1 MEFPW
6 LHRLS
11 PRWLLICYTMLLAA
25 APSIQAQKGEDRSGT
40 YYIANYNANG
50 YNPSNLSNNYYLC
63 PSTDMY
69 DANGEMPFLTT
80 YKERTTATSYPQN
93 SRWEIVYAKTAGN
106 IDYYYLKQSGKYLT
120 WNEELVSN
128 NVDRVR
134 VHLQAELDEENALFF
149 FTEGNKTE
157 AKTYNISPKNY
168 ERDKG
173 ASLNPAKDNLNFYE
187 GKNHNKPG
195 SFTGANGQ
203 TVYCGGLIGTWD
215 VNDVRGVWIFEEIV
229 TRPTITLNSSGQVV
243 MTCTET
249 GTVIHYTTDGT
260 TPTANSPTY
269 SDAFDIPAGTK
280 TIKAIAVRT
289 ADDEVSNVATLHL
302 TATFHVVNKQ
312 NAIALSYSGTITAL
326 ASVPAEI
333 RSPYIPDDAGYK
345 LFSTQAY
352 AYAYTTAVSDADRA
366 TAAAAATT
374 ITADN
379 QTVYVGY
386 HYDEAQRPADLP
398 VLDGSRWYQM
408 MHHHSNAVNYFYSN
422 LNPNNRPES
431 SNIATTTSADGIT
444 GSNYLWHFTGND
456 PYGVGLANK
465 AINDVGATTTP
476 GEWLVKQNAN
486 ITRDW
491 YRTVDGY
498 HAGSGASMV
507 MLRHD
512 DDSYNLAIVS
522 KDSELGNYNYLF
534 FFGANAQNN
543 TNVWF
548 CRNDKDTPT
557 SPLYASDRPGCRLT
571 FSEATADYTFH
582 IVDRAGRIAISHTVT
597 GLPVGMPLNSYTDIP
612 EAIRSHYLEGET
624 VSFYSFSGSY
634 STDKINA
641 DNQITET
648 PLTNA
653 DIYVTYT
660 TDHLA
665 DKFLHLRG
673 IRIFNITAN
682 GHYLYSDNGTPST
695 ASAPSGTDL
704 GTLNYKWTFGGLDPY
719 AVQVKNAAD
728 RHLLGYDT
736 TTGSLTLQSAPTDCR
751 FILIEGSSRGDGTHE
766 QMELMAATGN
776 AQRYTLSRTD
786 TGSLTLGTAEAAHAD
801 ARQVRVYLTTRS
813 VEYWLIDKAGELIE
827 GPIANT
833 SEELLLPDEWRSP
846 LVSTYHFHKTAT
858 VDANGIYTVGDEI
871 TSLIELG
878 NQNIVYVTYDAG
890 NALDIEG
897 GTTYLL
903 KFAQGTEMH
912 QEDGKDYIETRKTE
926 AIYPYNNGDH
936 NLFVHGQVQWQEQL
950 AQGASTRARWLWY
963 LVSHHNGTDLKGSN
977 VDPYHVIVKS
987 YSNQS
992 IKVSTEEGDVTTD
1005 GNTYLYTYK
1014 PSEDVGVTTGV
1025 ISDHIG
1031 VTEQPTEYMLIGASI
1046 QHMKLKTRYEV
1057 EGQRRVVDRFE
1068 HYWKNNPVANKLL
1081 KAGGV
1086 GEVTANEEDVT
1097 LTVDQRSFLESAQL
1111 TLNKDAWHSYEAWA
1125 YAAPWVKRNDN
1136 STNKRLEKKEHWFQ
1150 TVGMGTG
1157 DFTVEA
1163 IELAPVLI
1171 LLDQHGWEIVR
1182 IVLPHGPSD
1191 PDRAA
1196 RYAALHRYN
1205 SPMVERYHYWKTGAK
1220 VSGYHKY
1227 VVSNYAIDGEG
1238 NEYTSNELGVLV
1250 GNNGNL
1256 PDYATQGL
1264 QDDKE
1269 RDWYVTYDV
1278 KPRYATSYV
1287 GAATETAT
1295 IPSSFLL
1302 KQGGSYA
1309 TTTDGN
1315 TISTTGKPTDM
1326 DNIATETLWLLQPNF
1341 NIDREMGYKYAGE
1354 EEEQEGALNKADTD
1368 QQNYDEGRNGFDPYN
1383 LQIRNKAYPQRYLT
1397 ANTTGSRLSGGAW
1410 AGTSSALTL
1419 EYYNQARQTATS
1431 YDHVK
1436 PSISNTTFMVIDDGN
1451 GNMRLMPRF
1460 DNTTVMTSFTMLAA
1474 QNPAAEA
1481 GDPGDGTQTIT
1492 FGTTTKE
1499 AHSTDEIL
1507 DMKAEYK
1514 LAADFR
1520 IYNPIGTST
1529 NPFRG
1534 TIDGQLY
1541 VIEDVTKSLV
1551 GHADGATIKNVML
1564 DNVNISSG
1572 TTDGNVGAICNEA
1585 KGDTRIYNCGILAT
1599 ESTVAK
1605 DESGYDHISSCSSTV
1620 SGTNYVGGIVG
1631 LLDGEARVINCF
1643 SYANVSGG
1651 SYAGGIVGY
1660 NNVATTAT
1668 NLKTMVMNCMFYGEV
1683 SGTSIAPIY
1692 NGEIITNIDD
1702 NNGVGNYNYFRLEA
1716 SYVQPTGVNYN
1727 CALGAETRYLQ
1738 RFEFYRN
1745 LLNSHRELAGW
1756 WATDTYSSSE
1766 MLKWVLEPQQI
1777 GSATPYPILKEPG
1790 KYPSVVNI
1798 DAEHATTQIERNKGG
1813 KLGTLTVNIQMGDG
1827 AVYQRPSGA
1836 EITTKRLTL
1845 NITDK
1850 DPEHFNFNYYKVQ
1863 LPYYNDVGTK
1873 NYNGN
1878 RVVTGWKIVSITG
1891 GTPGSFTTGAD
1902 APAYNFADRN
1912 CTNKDLYSTSHRV
1925 FNQGAYWDVPDS
1937 VTAITIEPYWAKCV
1951 YLADPNADKVYNT
1964 GMTTGY
1970 DVPNVGGGTIYTNG
1984 NSYAIAG
1991 ESQKVYTSMGNAI
2004 SSSDVNGL
2012 FAGYTDTQRNN
2023 QSVYDYAVV
2032 LVGNYHHY
2040 NSMEASKSKPYTITS
2055 IDLDGDN
2062 EPDYSYILRF
2072 DGRTE
2077 THPVRADF
2085 INIPGLGM
2093 AQKSTGGTG
2102 SYNFGIMIPKGWF
2115 ESTNTSLFRF
2125 TQFEYEH
2132 SSRSATDA
2140 IIVQGGVMEQW
2151 VSSNQKGTSNKIPYI
2166 HVGGNVWF
2174 KEFHTGCHQ
2183 DKQIDTK
2190 HSPISV
2196 TGGDYDEFYL
2206 TGLYRG
2212 DVDNKEDNAEC
2223 YINGGR
2229 FGTVAGAAME
2239 GIGKANGEGDTGN
2252 ITWQVQNA
2260 DIKEFYA
2267 GGINAAKPV
2276 TGNLSTT
2283 ITGGKIDLYCGGPK
2297 FGDMSTGKTVTTN
2310 ATDCIFG
2317 TFFGAGYGGNS
2328 YSRQAP
2334 KNHNNITNFPH
2345 NDGEAGNDASWNDW
2359 LLRFYKQD
2367 YNEDYGGVS
2376 TQFGYQFL
2384 PMSDNKK
2391 NVARIFVD
2399 YVKFSLATTH
2409 NVTSTLTGCTI
2420 TNNFYGGGSLGKV
2433 NGPVT
2438 SKLDGCTVYG
2448 NVFGAGYSASLPTV
2462 EVDNIGFGTEPYYY
2476 TDLGT
2481 YRKGV
2486 KSGTVT
2492 YTWQKKDGDKWVDN
2506 ANHILYTTEDL
2517 TTLGT
2522 VTGNATLTITGDET
2536 YIGGNVFGGGDE
2548 SSVLS
2553 NTTVSINAGKTLGNV
2568 YGGGNVGS
2576 VGTFTKADATYIA
2589 THPEVAEG
2597 KPLECTAESGKATV
2611 TISGTA
2617 EIGRDGMSMLAAGG
2631 PDDYGHVFGAGRGTV
2646 DPLYNDAT
2654 YHDKAITDDLK
2665 QVAIAALEANNTLAE
2680 KLAALETLAYVNET
2694 EVTISEQAFVKG
2706 SVYGGSENG
2715 HVLGNTWVK
2724 IAGGQVG
2731 CGKNTTERFPEAKFA
2746 ADYTL
2751 GDDEDMECS
2760 HWDYTYPYRPHDI
2773 FAGTKGY
2780 DSKDGHKISSDGHT
2794 FYGNVFGGGS
2804 GYYPY
2809 APGKW
2814 LRSAGRVEGNTKVE
2828 VTGGHI
2834 LTSLYGGN
2842 EMTDVE
2848 GFCEI
2853 IMSGGT
2859 LGVPRSLQQIRE
2871 HPVTCYVFGAGKGDQ
2886 RVLFN
2891 EWSNV
2896 DSTKVTIKGTARIY
2910 GSVFGGGEDGH
2921 VLGNTKVTIGEK
2933 GATNQ
2938 PTIGTW
2944 GTSYVDGNIFG
2955 GGRGFGGDAL
2965 TAGGVCGNVTID
2977 ILGGNMLGSIYGG
2990 GRLGSVGTFLVPAT
3004 ITDPNDPTA
3013 TIENPRYGRM
3023 ISDGWEQVIG
3033 GDSIEATGVTHGH
3046 ITINISGGTIGNTL
3060 EYKYYAPTDAIDKNA
3075 DNIPLTEF
3083 DYRNHVLYTKGGN
3096 VFTGCMGRL
3105 DGLDGSLLP
3114 HWKNMA
3120 KAKSTT
3126 LNITGGTIK
3135 SNVYGGAE
3143 LGTVTGNTV
3152 INITGGTIGTKIGT
3166 GANAYYY
3173 GNVYGGGKG
3182 STDSRDANN
3191 IHIAGQVG
3199 GNVNVELNKGV
3210 ATDAKGGVVRQI
3222 FGCNDMNGSPLGTV
3236 TVHVYATQN
3245 EDSVSISSKIH
3256 KGTDADTGTYDVVAV
3271 YGGGNLAAYKPT
3283 KAFTGSDEEKLLAY
3297 PEVIIEGCEVTSI
3310 GTVYGGGNAAST
3322 PATKVTVKSAYEI
3335 GKVFGGGNGED
3346 KLPTGGDNPGA
3357 NVGYLAYSYASDA
3370 TAEAIEAAKAAATY
3384 GSGKAHATILG
3395 GTVHEV
3401 YGGSNTKGNVR
3412 VEARTTLD
3420 DEGECPFNV
3429 GEAFGGGRKAEMDGN
3444 AVLEIKCISG
3454 LGKAF
3459 GGAAEADINGDV
3471 VLNIT
3476 NGTYGQVF
3484 GGNDK
3489 GGNIS
3494 GSIKVNIEEIGCH
3507 PIIIGELY
3515 GGGNEA
3521 AYTAPTGIKSPEV
3534 NVKSF
3539 TSIGTIYG
3547 GGYGAAAEIKGSPT
3561 VNIDVIEGK
3570 YKDTVINENSRVIG
3584 STVKKPGDEGYDATV
3599 GYAIP
3604 SHTASAIGAIG
3615 TVFGGGNAAKV
3626 DGNTFV
3632 NIGTENYIP
3641 ITVAAGSSVQGFY
3654 TRSGEGTE
3662 ESPYTYSA
3670 ASGTA
3675 AGTTT
3680 YYNKVVGVDIR
3691 GNVFGGGNAAD
3702 VTGDTNVTIGRM
3714 KE

>member
-1 MEFPW
+1 
-6 LHRLS
+6 
-11 PRWLLICYTMLLAA
+11 MLLAA
-25 APSIQAQKGEDRSGT
+25 APSIQAQEGEDRSGT
-40 YYIANYNANG
+40 YYIANYNNNG
-50 YNPSNLSNNYYLC
+50 YNSSNPSNNYYLC
-63 PSTDMY
+63 PSKDMY

-93 SRWEIVYAKTAGN
+93 SRWEVVFVKTEN
-106 IDYYYLKQSGKYLT
+106 KQDYYYLRHKQTGKYLT
-120 WNEELVSN
+120 WNDPLVSS

-134 VHLQAELDEENALFF
+134 VHLQAEFDEENALFY

-168 ERDKG
+168 ERKDG
-173 ASLNPAKDNLNFYE
+173 ASLNPAKDNMNFYE
-187 GKNHNKPG
+187 GKNQNNPG
-195 SFTGANGQ
+195 SFTGANDQ
-203 TVYCGGLIGTWD
+203 TVYCGGLIGVWSL
-215 VNDVRGVWIFEEIV
+215 NDVRGVWIFEEIV
-229 TRPTITLNSSGQVV
+229 TRPTITLNGSGQVEIAY
-243 MTCTET
+243 TET

-260 TPTANSPTY
+260 TPTASSPTY
-269 SDAFDIPAGTK
+269 SVAFAIPAGTK

-289 ADDEVSNVATLHL
+289 ADSEVSNVATLHL

-345 LFSTQAY
+345 LFSTQAD
-352 AYAYTTAVSDADRA
+352 AYAYTTAVSDADRS
-366 TAAAAATT
+366 TAADAATT
-374 ITADN
+374 ITADG

-386 HYDEAQRPADLP
+386 HYDEAQRPADDLP

-408 MHHHSNAVNYFYSN
+408 MHHHSNVVNYFYSN
-422 LNPNNRPES
+422 LNANHRPEN

-486 ITRDW
+486 ITSGW

-498 HAGSGASMV
+498 HADNGASMV

-522 KDSELGNYNYLF
+522 DASKLGNYQYLF
-534 FFGANAQNN
+534 FFGANN
-543 TNVWF
+543 TNVCF
-548 CRNDKDTPT
+548 FRNDKNTPT
-557 SPLYASDRPGCRLT
+557 SPLYASDRAGCRLS

-624 VSFYSFSGSY
+624 VSFYSFSDSY

-660 TDHLA
+660 ADHLM

-682 GHYLYSDNGTPST
+682 GHYLYNDNGTLST
-695 ASAPSGTDL
+695 ASAPSDTDL
-704 GTLNYKWTFGGLDPY
+704 GTLSYKWTVRGLDPY
-719 AVQVKNAAD
+719 AVQVVNAD
-728 RHLLGYDT
+728 GNLQIGYDT

-751 FILIEGSSRGDGTHE
+751 FILIEGSSRGDGTYG

-776 AQRYTLSRTD
+776 AQHYTLSRTD
-786 TGSLTLGTAEAAHAD
+786 DDGLTLGTAEAAHAD
-801 ARQVRVYLTTRS
+801 ALQVRIYTTKRS

-878 NQNIVYVTYDAG
+878 NQNTVYVTYDAG

-903 KFAQGTEMH
+903 KFAHGTEMH
-912 QEDGKDYIETRKTE
+912 QEDGKDYIETRETE

-936 NLFVHGQVQWQEQL
+936 NLFVHGQEQWQEQL

-963 LVSHHNGTDLKGSN
+963 LVSHHNGTDLTGSN
-977 VDPYHVIVKS
+977 VDPYHVVVKS

-992 IKVSTEEGDVTTD
+992 TKVGDVTTN

-1025 ISDHIG
+1025 ISDHSV
-1031 VTEQPTEYMLIGASI
+1031 VTEQPTEYMLIGSSVA
-1046 QHMKLKTRYEV
+1046 HMKLKTRYEV
-1057 EGQRRVVDRFE
+1057 EGQRRIVDRFE
-1068 HYWKNNPVANKLL
+1068 HYWKNNPLANKLL
-1081 KAGGV
+1081 KDGG
-1086 GEVTANEEDVT
+1086 EDRVTANEEDVT
-1097 LTVDQRSFLESAQL
+1097 LTAAQRSFLESAQPA
-1111 TLNKDAWHSYEAWA
+1111 LNKDAWHSYEAWA
-1125 YAAPWVKRNDN
+1125 YAAPWAQRTDGSV
-1136 STNKRLEKKEHWFQ
+1136 NKRLEKKEHWFQ

-1163 IELAPVLI
+1163 VELAPVLI

-1182 IVLPHGPSD
+1182 IVLPHGPDD

-1196 RYAALHRYN
+1196 RYAALHQYN
-1205 SPMVERYHYWKTGAK
+1205 SPMVERYHYWKTGEK

-1238 NEYTSNELGVLV
+1238 NEYTTEELGVLV

-1264 QDDKE
+1264 EAGKE

-1278 KPRYATSYV
+1278 KSHYATSYV

-1309 TTTDGN
+1309 TTTDGE

-1354 EEEQEGALNKADTD
+1354 DGAQDGALSKAATD
-1368 QQNYDEGRNGFDPYN
+1368 QENYDEERNGFDPYN

-1507 DMKAEYK
+1507 DMTAEYK

-1529 NPFRG
+1529 NPFKG

-1541 VIEDVTKSLV
+1541 VIEDVTESLV

-1564 DNVNISSG
+1564 DNVTISGSA
-1572 TTDGNVGAICNEA
+1572 DGNVGAICNEA
-1585 KGDTRIYNCGILAT
+1585 KGATRIYNCGILAT
-1599 ESTVAK
+1599 KSTVAK
-1605 DESGYDHISSCSSTV
+1605 DESGYDYISSCSSTV
-1620 SGTNYVGGIVG
+1620 SGTNHVGGIVG

-1651 SYAGGIVGY
+1651 SFAGGIVGY

-1692 NGEIITNIDD
+1692 NGKIITNDGD
-1702 NNGVGNYNYFRLEA
+1702 ANGVNNFNYFRLES
-1716 SYVQPTGVNYN
+1716 SYIENTTIPKVYN
-1727 CALGAETRYLQ
+1727 CALGAETRFLQ
-1738 RFEFYRN
+1738 RFEFYRH
-1745 LLNSHRELAGW
+1745 LLNSNRELAAW
-1756 WATDTYSSSE
+1756 WATGGTNNKNE
-1766 MLKWVLEPQQI
+1766 MMKWVLEPSQI
-1777 GSATPYPILKEPG
+1777 GSSAPYPILKAPYDDDSKII
-1790 KYPSVVNI
+1790 KYNSVVNI
-1798 DAEHATTQIERNKGG
+1798 DAKNAPLASERNKGG
-1813 KLGTLTVNIQMGDG
+1813 KMGTLSVTIQSGNG
-1827 AVYQRPSGA
+1827 GEYFSAPSGA
-1836 EITTKRLTL
+1836 SITKFSLDL

-1850 DPEHFNFNYYKVQ
+1850 DFDHFNFNYYKVQ
-1863 LPYYNDVGTK
+1863 LPYYNEVGTG
-1873 NYNGN
+1873 NYTGN
-1878 RVVTGWKIVSITG
+1878 RVVTGWKITSITG
-1891 GTPGSFTTGAD
+1891 GTPGTFSTSTAD
-1902 APAYNFADRN
+1902 APSYNFADRN

-1925 FNQGAYWDVPDS
+1925 FNQGAYWDVPEG
-1937 VTAITIEPYWAKCV
+1937 VTSITIEPYWGKAV
-1951 YLADPNADKVYNT
+1951 YLSDAYWDVTYQNNNT
-1964 GMTTGY
+1964 DAMATAANDTI
-1970 DVPNVGGGTIYTNG
+1970 VGGGQRYGNGKTFNSQTVYTAIG
-1984 NSYAIAG
+1984 DAIAG
-1991 ESQKVYTSMGNAI
+1991 TALY
-2004 SSSDVNGL
+2004 
-2012 FAGYTDTQRNN
+2012 AGTNEKTYSAR
-2023 QSVYDYAVV
+2023 SVYDYAVV
-2032 LVGNYHHY
+2032 LVGNYHHI
-2040 NSMEASKSKPYTITS
+2040 SSIAGGGTPYTLTS
-2055 IDLDGDN
+2055 VDLDGDN
-2062 EPDYSYILRF
+2062 EPDYSLMLRF
-2072 DGRTE
+2072 NGRTVF
-2077 THPVRADF
+2077 HPVRYDF
-2085 INIPGLGM
+2085 LNLVGLGM
-2093 AQKSTGGTG
+2093 AQKTTGGTG
-2102 SYNFGIMIPKGWF
+2102 SYNFGIMQPKYWF
-2115 ESTNTSLFRF
+2115 EVTNTALLRV
-2125 TQFEYEH
+2125 TQFEYD
-2132 SSRSATDA
+2132 RSDRGAVPH
-2140 IIVQGGVMEQW
+2140 IVQGGVIEQW
-2151 VSSNQKGTSNKIPYI
+2151 VSGQSNGAGNKTTYF

-2174 KEFHTGCHQ
+2174 KEFHRGTHQ
-2183 DKQIDTK
+2183 DQTLQSK
-2190 HSPISV
+2190 HPPVSV

-2206 TGLYRG
+2206 TGLYTAN
-2212 DVDNKEDNAEC
+2212 VTSYEDNAEC

-2229 FGTVAGAAME
+2229 FGVVAGAAME
-2239 GIGKANGEGDTGN
+2239 GIGKADGEGDTGN

-2334 KNHNNITNFPH
+2334 RNHNNIINFPH
-2345 NDGEAGNDASWNDW
+2345 NDKEAGNHQSWNDW
-2359 LLRFYKQD
+2359 LDDYYKQS
-2367 YNEDYGGVS
+2367 YNATYGGVS
-2376 TQFGYQFL
+2376 TQFSYQFL
-2384 PMSDNKK
+2384 PMSGNVDNC
-2391 NVARIFVD
+2391 ARIFVE

-2438 SKLDGCTVYG
+2438 STLNGCTVMG

-2462 EVDNIGFGTEPYYY
+2462 EVDNIGFGTEPFYY

-2492 YTWQKKDGDKWVDN
+2492 YTWQKKDGDKWVNNKD
-2506 ANHILYTTEDL
+2506 HILYTTEDL

-2522 VTGNATLTITGDET
+2522 VAGKVTLTITGDET

-2548 SSVLS
+2548 SSVGS

-2597 KPLECTAESGKATV
+2597 KPIECTEGGKTTV

-2617 EIGRDGMSMLAAGG
+2617 EIGRDGMSMTAAGG
-2631 PDDYGHVFGAGRGTV
+2631 PDDCGHVFGAGRGTV

-2654 YHDKAITDDLK
+2654 YRLRPITDTGK
-2665 QVAIAALEANNTLAE
+2665 QAAIAALEANNKLEE
-2680 KLAALETLAYVNET
+2680 KLTALEMLAYVNET
-2694 EVTISEQAFVKG
+2694 EVTVSEQAFVKG

-2715 HVLGNTWVK
+2715 HVLGSTWVK

-2731 CGKNTTERFPEAKFA
+2731 CGRNTTERFPEAKFA
-2746 ADYTL
+2746 PDYTL

-2773 FAGTKGY
+2773 FAGTEGY

-2809 APGKW
+2809 APGRW

-2859 LGVPRSLQQIRE
+2859 LGVPRSLQQIQE

-2891 EWSNV
+2891 QWTNV

-2921 VLGNTKVTIGEK
+2921 VLGNAKVTIGEK

-2938 PTIGTW
+2938 PTIGNW

-2965 TAGGVCGNVTID
+2965 TSGSVCGNVTID

-3013 TIENPRYGRM
+3013 TIKNPRYGQM

-3060 EYKYYAPTDAIDKNA
+3060 EYKYYAPTDTIDKNA

-3083 DYRNHVLYTKGGN
+3083 DYRNNVLYTKGGN

-3105 DGLDGSLLP
+3105 DALDGSLLP
-3114 HWKNMA
+3114 NWKDMA

-3143 LGTVTGNTV
+3143 LGTVEGNTTV
-3152 INITGGTIGTKIGT
+3152 NIKGGTIGTKVVNPEDAT
-3166 GANAYYY
+3166 QYYYY
-3173 GNVYGGGKG
+3173 GSVFGGGKG
-3182 STDSRDANN
+3182 STEAIADKYPVGTDEALKTDISK
-3191 IHIAGQVG
+3191 AGQVG
-3199 GNVNVELNKGV
+3199 GNVAVNLNNGV
-3210 ATDAKGGVVRQI
+3210 SNTAKGGIVHKI
-3222 FGCNDMNGSPLGTV
+3222 FGCNDTNGSPLGSV
-3236 TVHVYATQN
+3236 TVHVYKTQN
-3245 EDSVSISSKIH
+3245 EAATTITNPAEGAQVAKVR
-3256 KGTDADTGTYDVVAV
+3256 GRYDVEAV
-3271 YGGGNLAAYKPT
+3271 YGGGNLASYLPT
-3283 KAFTGSDEEKLLAY
+3283 DGTKVAK
-3297 PEVIIEGCEVTSI
+3297 VIIDGCDETSI
-3310 GTVYGGGNAAST
+3310 ETVYGGGNAAST
-3322 PATKVTVKSAYEI
+3322 PGTHVEVNASYEI
-3335 GKVFGGGNGED
+3335 GTIFGGGNGKD
-3346 KLPTGGDNPGA
+3346 LLPSGGENPGA
-3357 NVGYLAYSYASDA
+3357 HVGYKADGTTSYGTGRADVQL
-3370 TAEAIEAAKAAATY
+3370 K
-3384 GSGKAHATILG
+3384 G
-3395 GTVHEV
+3395 GTIHSAF
-3401 YGGSNTKGNVR
+3401 GGSNTKGNVR
-3412 VEARTTLD
+3412 VKATVDLSEPEDGAACPLVIEEVYGAGNEAEQDGT
-3420 DEGECPFNV
+3420 
-3429 GEAFGGGRKAEMDGN
+3429 AEIILGC
-3444 AVLEIKCISG
+3444 LSYLKEIY
-3454 LGKAF
+3454 
-3459 GGAAEADINGDV
+3459 GGAKNADIDSDV
-3471 VLNIT
+3471 TLTIRS
-3476 NGTYGQVF
+3476 GRFDRVF
-3484 GGNDK
+3484 GGNNL
-3489 GGNIS
+3489 GGKIS
-3494 GSIKVNIEEIGCH
+3494 GTITVNIEETGCH
-3507 PIIIGELY
+3507 PIIIGQLY
-3515 GGGNEA
+3515 GGGNRA
-3521 AYTAPTGIKSPEV
+3521 AYSVDDIATGRSDLDYEDASAANYYRNFPKV
-3534 NVKSF
+3534 NVRSF
-3539 TSIGTIYG
+3539 TSIGEIYG
-3547 GGYGAAAEIKGSPT
+3547 GGYGAEAVVTGNPFVDINVCEGGNRSNEVEDRT
-3561 VNIDVIEGK
+3561 IDG
-3570 YKDTVINENSRVIG
+3570 
-3584 STVKKPGDEGYDATV
+3584 ATV
-3599 GYAIP
+3599 SVSKNTGKTITLNAGQADEMQLEIP
-3604 SHTASAIGAIG
+3604 LHKSDAIGAIG
-3615 TVFGGGNAAKV
+3615 SVFGGGNAANV
-3626 DGNTFV
+3626 IGDTHV
-3632 NIGTENYIP
+3632 SIGTKMTEDIVFETP
-3641 ITVAAGSSVQGFY
+3641 KTKKVTV
-3654 TRSGEGTE
+3654 EGVTSE
-3662 ESPYTYSA
+3662 VST
-3670 ASGTA
+3670 TA
-3675 AGTTT
+3675 AERTHEVKGA
-3680 YYNKVVGVDIR
+3680 DIR
-3691 GNVFGGGNAAD
+3691 GNVFGGGNRAN
-3702 VTGDTNVTIGRM
+3702 VTGNTDVKVGR
-3714 KE
+3714 